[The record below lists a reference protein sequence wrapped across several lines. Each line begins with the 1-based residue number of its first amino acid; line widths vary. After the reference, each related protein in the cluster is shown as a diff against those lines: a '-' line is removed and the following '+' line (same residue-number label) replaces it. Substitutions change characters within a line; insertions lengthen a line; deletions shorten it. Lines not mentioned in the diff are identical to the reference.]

1 MLTIALT
8 GGIGSGK
15 TTVSE
20 LFKDKNIPVIDTD
33 IIARHLVDVGKPA
46 YKQVL
51 ETFGPEIINKN
62 KSIAREK
69 LRELIFSSDEKRLQ
83 LEQILH
89 PLIWQE
95 VALQLAHLDAAYTI
109 VVVPLLF
116 ETLEQIK
123 TNKQKVNMVDFDR
136 ILVIDVPE
144 IEQLKRVQLRDNVDE
159 ATVRNILNSQV
170 SAQTRLDGADDV
182 ILNTFDIA
190 QLKIEVDNLHQKYLL
205 LTK

>member
-20 LFKDKNIPVIDTD
+20 LFKEKNIPVIDTD
-33 IIARHLVDVGKPA
+33 IIARNLVEVGKPA

-51 ETFGPEIINKN
+51 ETFGPDIINN
-62 KSIAREK
+62 DKSIAREK
-69 LRELIFSSDEKRLQ
+69 LRALIFSSDEKRLL

-95 VALQLAHLDAAYTI
+95 VALQLEHLDAAYTI

-123 TNKQKVNMVDFDR
+123 TNQAKVKMIDFDR
-136 ILVIDVPE
+136 ILVIDAPE
-144 IEQLKRVQLRDNVDE
+144 KVQIERTQIRDNVDE
-159 ATVRNILNSQV
+159 VTVRKILNSQV
-170 SAQTRLDGADDV
+170 SAQIRLEGADDV
-182 ILNTFDIA
+182 ILNSFDKA
-190 QLKIEVDNLHQKYLL
+190 QLKIEVETLHQKYLSL
-205 LTK
+205 SE